1 MIKTFVRLNR
11 QASNYLAKKIPS
23 LFGERDSSAYLQNM
37 IHEAIDSRK
46 EKFQLLEAGG
56 IDRPLVSKSDKY
68 TYIGLDVEERETCY
82 VVYDQFIVD
91 SIENELD
98 QKFDLIISK
107 TLLEHVENNKASYRA
122 MYLGLNEGGEMIH
135 YFPGKNHPFSV
146 LTRIVGNKVQ
156 RFLIKRLRPHAEA
169 VTGYKAYYDLCSYTP
184 LKNYLD
190 SLGFKSTYIKP
201 YWGAAD
207 YFAFFLPA
215 YIVVSLFNRICEKL
229 NLVYFAS
236 GLIATAKK

>member
-1 MIKTFVRLNR
+1 LIKTFVRLNR

-23 LFGERDSSAYLQNM
+23 LFGEKDSSNFQLDM
-37 IHEAIDSRK
+37 IHEAIANRK

-56 IDRPLVSKSDKY
+56 IDRPLVSKSEKY
-68 TYIGLDVEERETCY
+68 TYIGLDIEEKDTCY
-82 VVYDQFIVD
+82 IVYDKFIVD
-91 SIENELD
+91 SIENELN

-107 TLLEHVENNKASYRA
+107 TLLEHVENNKNSYRA

-146 LTRIVGNKVQ
+146 LTTVVGNKMQ
-156 RFLIKRLRPHAEA
+156 RFLIKLLRPHAKA

-184 LKNYLD
+184 LKKYLD
-190 SLGFKSTYIKP
+190 SLGFKSTFIKP

-215 YIVVSLFNRICEKL
+215 FIVICLFNRACEKL

-236 GLIATAKK
+236 GLIVAAKK

>member
-11 QASNYLAKKIPS
+11 QASNYLAEKMPS
-23 LFGERDSSAYLQNM
+23 LFGEKDSSEFHLNM
-37 IHEAIDSRK
+37 IHEALAKRK
-46 EKFQLLEAGG
+46 EHFRILEAGG
-56 IDRPLVSKSDKY
+56 IDRALLSKSDKY
-68 TYIGLDVEERETCY
+68 TYIGLDIEERDTCY
-82 VVYDQFIVD
+82 EVYDKFIVD

-107 TLLEHVENNKASYRA
+107 TLLEHVENNKNSYKA

-146 LTRIVGNKVQ
+146 LTRIVGNKMQ
-156 RFLIKRLRPHAEA
+156 RLLIKILRPHAEA

-184 LKNYLD
+184 LKKYLD

-201 YWGAAD
+201 YWGASD

-215 YIVVSLFNRICEKL
+215 FIVICLFNRTCEKL

-236 GLIATAKK
+236 GLIAAAEK